1 MLKRSEKQSVEHKKY
16 IKYVNF
22 DLSTEELK
30 KHFGNNTAKA
40 YELIKSFFG
49 KKDFEHRQYSSYI
62 SKKPIDEYD
71 FSQILETFARTHIWL
86 KDCLQSFDILNVENE
101 QKIDGAEQIRNTAQ
115 ETEQRQLTKLETLTQ
130 KLDREV
136 KYYNEH
142 QNSLYQDA
150 KIRSQNTIIALCN
163 ELMQNGVT
171 IDNKNVKVLQAIIIE
186 RNGGKAL

>member
-1 MLKRSEKQSVEHKKY
+1 MDENQSTEPKKY

-40 YELIKSFFG
+40 YELIKDFFQ

-62 SKKPIDEYD
+62 SKKPIDDYD
-71 FSQILETFARTHIWL
+71 FGLILEEFGQTHIWL
-86 KDCLQSFDILNVENE
+86 QTCLQGFDTLNVENE
-101 QKIDGAEQIRNTAQ
+101 QKITNTSQIRDAALEAEQRRA
-115 ETEQRQLTKLETLTQ
+115 TKLETLTQ
-130 KLDREV
+130 KLNREV

-163 ELMQNGVT
+163 ELMQNGET
-171 IDNKNVKVLQAIIIE
+171 IDNKNVKVLQAIINE
-186 RNGGKAL
+186 RNGGKSL